1 MANPMLNDKKL
12 RAAAGAEG
20 DGWGAPDPT
29 TRAPM
34 TDGPISPWSG
44 ATKTM
49 TVGGTASATA
59 VLFVLLLAGAT
70 VGWLGVEAPQ
80 GEVYKFPAFAIGG
93 LLVGLVCAI
102 VLAFKP
108 NLAKILGPI
117 YAVAEGLFVGA
128 ISRAYETYYDGI
140 VVQAAGATIAVVGV
154 MLALYGLRI
163 IKVTDRMRRI
173 VIGATLGVAVFYG
186 ISLLMSLFGATP
198 TFLSSSSA
206 LGIGFSFLVAGLAA
220 FNLALDFD
228 FIERGAKERLPQSV
242 EWYAA
247 FGVLVTVVWLYLE
260 ILRLLAKLRDR

>member
-108 NLAKILGPI
+108 NLAKILGQI
-117 YAVAEGLFVGA
+117 G
-128 ISRAYETYYDGI
+128 RAH
-140 VVQAAGATIAVVGV
+140 V
-154 MLALYGLRI
+154 
-163 IKVTDRMRRI
+163 
-173 VIGATLGVAVFYG
+173 
-186 ISLLMSLFGATP
+186 
-198 TFLSSSSA
+198 
-206 LGIGFSFLVAGLAA
+206 
-220 FNLALDFD
+220 
-228 FIERGAKERLPQSV
+228 
-242 EWYAA
+242 
-247 FGVLVTVVWLYLE
+247 
-260 ILRLLAKLRDR
+260 